1 MKDLTEQDFLSGK
14 VNLHIHTNYSD
25 GKADFKKVLD
35 NAKKN
40 GYKLIS
46 ITDHNT
52 VEGHKHYQDEI
63 LVTGVEF
70 DCWFGYVFIHLLAY
84 NIDVNHPSLCPFL
97 AKTKAE
103 TATVKAE
110 KKETA
115 AAKAIE
121 TKKDT
126 TKKLETKAAVLVDTP
141 EVQAEEVKETVKKA
155 AKKVAAK
162 ADDTAEK
169 AVKTVKKAAAK
180 KTAAKT
186 TKKAELKTEFFLQF
200 SGKEYTEKE
209 ILKKVKDVWT
219 KDLKNKVGDM
229 KDVKIYLK
237 PEESAAYYVVNG
249 DTTGRVDL

>member
-1 MKDLTEQDFLSGK
+1 MVT
-14 VNLHIHTNYSD
+14 
-25 GKADFKKVLD
+25 KKT
-35 NAKKN
+35 
-40 GYKLIS
+40 S
-46 ITDHNT
+46 ST
-52 VEGHKHYQDEI
+52 
-63 LVTGVEF
+63 
-70 DCWFGYVFIHLLAY
+70 
-84 NIDVNHPSLCPFL
+84 
-97 AKTKAE
+97 TKAE

-141 EVQAEEVKETVKKA
+141 EVQAEEVKKTVKKA

-162 ADDTAEK
+162 AEDTAEK

-249 DTTGRVDL
+249 DTTGKIDL

>member
-1 MKDLTEQDFLSGK
+1 MVT
-14 VNLHIHTNYSD
+14 
-25 GKADFKKVLD
+25 KKT
-35 NAKKN
+35 
-40 GYKLIS
+40 S
-46 ITDHNT
+46 ST
-52 VEGHKHYQDEI
+52 
-63 LVTGVEF
+63 
-70 DCWFGYVFIHLLAY
+70 
-84 NIDVNHPSLCPFL
+84 
-97 AKTKAE
+97 TKAE

-110 KKETA
+110 KKETV

-121 TKKDT
+121 TKKDK

-162 ADDTAEK
+162 AEDTAEK
-169 AVKTVKKAAAK
+169 AVKTVKKAAK

-186 TKKAELKTEFFLQF
+186 TKKADLKTEFFLQF

-249 DTTGRVDL
+249 DTTGKIDL